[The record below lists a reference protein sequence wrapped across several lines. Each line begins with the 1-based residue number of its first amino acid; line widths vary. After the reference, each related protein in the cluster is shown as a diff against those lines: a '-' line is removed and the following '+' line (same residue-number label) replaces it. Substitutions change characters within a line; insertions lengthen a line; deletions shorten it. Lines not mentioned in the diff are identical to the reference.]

1 MPGPLKFLRLLRDG
15 PIESFTRDHF
25 ELPIVISKTVLGPI
39 AYVSA
44 PSALRRV
51 LVENASNYRRA
62 AFQQKILAS
71 CLGMGLLTAEDRQWR
86 LQRRLSGSM
95 FTPKVVASFGRAMA
109 EAARGVVERWRA
121 HPEGTEI
128 DIANELACATIDI
141 LGTTLFSEGV
151 GPDSARLHPALLRI
165 LDTAGR
171 FDLLDALQAPRWL
184 PRIGPLLARPSLAL
198 LTGTAEAM
206 IAARYS
212 RRASAAHSM
221 PEDLITVLLDGRD
234 HGSGRSLSRRE
245 IRDNIITF
253 IAVGSET
260 SANALT
266 WALYLLSLDPE
277 WRERVEAETD
287 RELPELGHRDGR
299 SQRLSVTRAVIEES
313 MRLYP
318 PVPITTRQAIASDR
332 LLGHDI
338 PPGSMIIVSPWL
350 IHRHRLLWQEAEL
363 FDPARFLP
371 GSRERIDRFSY
382 LPFGAGPRA
391 CVGGAFAM
399 QEMIILLATIVRNFR
414 LALVPSHHPWP
425 MNHVTLRPRGGLPMI
440 IHRRR

>member
-1 MPGPLKFLRLLRDG
+1 M
-15 PIESFTRDHF
+15 
-25 ELPIVISKTVLGPI
+25 ISKTVLGPI

-62 AFQQKILAS
+62 AFQQEKILAS
-71 CLGMGLLTAEDRQWR
+71 CLGMGLLTAEDRQCAA
-86 LQRRLSGSM
+86 QRRLSGSM

-212 RRASAAHSM
+212 RQQAQ
-221 PEDLITVLLDGRD
+221 LIRCPK
-234 HGSGRSLSRRE
+234 
-245 IRDNIITF
+245 I
-253 IAVGSET
+253 
-260 SANALT
+260 
-266 WALYLLSLDPE
+266 
-277 WRERVEAETD
+277 
-287 RELPELGHRDGR
+287 
-299 SQRLSVTRAVIEES
+299 
-313 MRLYP
+313 
-318 PVPITTRQAIASDR
+318 
-332 LLGHDI
+332 
-338 PPGSMIIVSPWL
+338 
-350 IHRHRLLWQEAEL
+350 
-363 FDPARFLP
+363 
-371 GSRERIDRFSY
+371 
-382 LPFGAGPRA
+382 
-391 CVGGAFAM
+391 
-399 QEMIILLATIVRNFR
+399 
-414 LALVPSHHPWP
+414 
-425 MNHVTLRPRGGLPMI
+425 
-440 IHRRR
+440 